1 MQITKTIVYDSQGG
15 VINFG
20 PWDYQYEDVWVDED
34 NPQLGKYTIAR
45 NPLPEGA
52 VVKDVLVTIPDLT
65 NEMVAAW
72 GALKADDNP

>member
-1 MQITKTIVYDSQGG
+1 MQITKTIVYSQQGE

-20 PWDYQYEDVWVDED
+20 AWDYQHEEIWVDED

-52 VVKDVLVTIPDLT
+52 VAKDVAITIPELT
-65 NEMVAAW
+65 E
-72 GALKADDNP
+72 